1 MTTIHDLDV
10 CCRIV
15 RPSGALPER
24 ATDGASG
31 YDLRM
36 AGWRW
41 PWQTTEISTGNLTL
55 DAGERALIVTGFAMA
70 LSPGWEAQIR
80 GRSGLALRNGLLV
93 AFGTIDSDYRGEVG
107 VIVANVGDR
116 ITLRPGDRIAQ
127 MVFARVPRVRL
138 LEVPELTGTTNRGA
152 GGFGSTGQS

>member
-1 MTTIHDLDV
+1 VTTIHDLDV
-10 CCRIV
+10 CCRLV

-31 YDLRM
+31 FDLRM

-41 PWQTTEISTGNLTL
+41 HWQTEISTGNLTL
-55 DAGERALIVTGFAMA
+55 NAGERALIVTGFAMA
-70 LSPGWEAQIR
+70 LSEGWEAQIR

-116 ITLRPGDRIAQ
+116 ITLKPGDRVAQ
-127 MVFARVPRVRL
+127 MVFSRVPSVRL
-138 LEVPELTGTTNRGA
+138 MLAHDLGTTARGD

>member
-1 MTTIHDLDV
+1 VTTIHDLDV

-31 YDLRM
+31 FDLRM

-116 ITLRPGDRIAQ
+116 ITLKPGDRVAQ
-127 MVFARVPRVRL
+127 MVFAQVPSVRL
-138 LEVPELTGTTNRGA
+138 MLAHDLGTTARGD

>member
-10 CCRIV
+10 CCRLV

-31 YDLRM
+31 FDLRM

-41 PWQTTEISTGNLTL
+41 HWQTEISTGNLTL
-55 DAGERALIVTGFAMA
+55 NAGERALIVTGFAMA
-70 LSPGWEAQIR
+70 LSEGWEAQIR

-116 ITLRPGDRIAQ
+116 ITLKPGDRVAQ
-127 MVFARVPRVRL
+127 MVFSRVPSVRL
-138 LEVPELTGTTNRGA
+138 MLAHDLGTTARGD

>member
-31 YDLRM
+31 FDLRM

-107 VIVANVGDR
+107 IIVANVGDR
-116 ITLRPGDRIAQ
+116 ITLKPGDRVAQ
-127 MVFARVPRVRL
+127 MVFARVPSVRL
-138 LEVPELTGTTNRGA
+138 MLAHDLGTTARGD

>member
-1 MTTIHDLDV
+1 MPYLSDLDV
-10 CCRIV
+10 CV
-15 RPSGALPER
+15 QLTRPTGAMPER
-24 ATDGASG
+24 ATPGASG

-41 PWQTTEISTGNLTL
+41 PWSQGVQHGHLIL
-55 DAGERALIVTGFAMA
+55 DAGERALVLTGFAMA
-70 LSPGWEAQIR
+70 LQEGWEAHIR
-80 GRSGLALRNGLLV
+80 GRSGLALKHGLQV

-107 VIVANVGDR
+107 VIIYNVGDR

-138 LEVPELTGTTNRGA
+138 LQVPELTGTTNRGV